1 MNHQIDMGA
10 KQPLSGF
17 LCQEVSKVRNRY
29 MNTLKLEKKNT
40 MHSWNRETIKSLLD
54 FSNALWKFR
63 SDILHDEAVFTQ
75 ETMLRDQ
82 AIQLLSTLQ
91 FTPYQ
96 LPQKSHKL
104 LNRTKSYLQTSHLRN
119 IISWTNRVNKAM
131 EEQNY
136 SERSTSND
144 IRT

>member
-96 LPQKSHKL
+96 LPQNHTNFSTAQNPTCKQA
-104 LNRTKSYLQTSHLRN
+104 TCA
-119 IISWTNRVNKAM
+119 ISSRG
-131 EEQNY
+131 Q
-136 SERSTSND
+136 SE
-144 IRT
+144 